1 MKKLRYIGVVL
12 LLVCMTGL
20 AMAQS
25 VNSTEDGI
33 VANAEST
40 ESDVDVN
47 ELVFGHIGDAYEW
60 HIATFGKTIVSIPL
74 PVIVHSSTGWHVF
87 SSSHLEEGASYE
99 GLYIAHG
106 GTYDGKIVEKNTAG
120 EEIRP
125 LDISITK
132 NVLGLFINSA
142 ILLIVMMSCV
152 DWYK

>member
-25 VNSTEDGI
+25 VDSTEGGI

-74 PVIVHSSTGWHVF
+74 PVI
-87 SSSHLEEGASYE
+87 AQ
-99 GLYIAHG
+99 G
-106 GTYDGKIVEKNTAG
+106 GMYSVLPIWKRGH
-120 EEIRP
+120 R
-125 LDISITK
+125 TK
-132 NVLGLFINSA
+132 VCI
-142 ILLIVMMSCV
+142 
-152 DWYK
+152 